1 MERKPYFFLFFFLSA
16 IVKKLTSG
24 VESKTIDRV
33 LDVLLI
39 RPFAAQIKEKKKK
52 KKMMKKKPQF
62 QTVKRHQRRILSLSP
77 SPSDDNDSTAPFAP
91 PNSTLSPPPQAAAAA
106 VKTKTPFE
114 QLQADLD
121 IPDGLRLPDDE
132 LIEIEEWEA
141 LTGRRLV
148 ETDVDEIAGSVGW
161 GLFKWEDLQYDQG
174 ESHTR
179 THAHPVYERVK
190 TDQQDLPPQ
199 KKACWDT
206 PPPSSSPLYAAYK
219 HGLFKYLAAR
229 RITIPVLTAA
239 QIRARD
245 DNDDDDVVA
254 AARGRF
260 VPPQEQPECIVGG
273 TLMPFQMEGFQW
285 LLYKYFKR
293 ESCILADDMGLGKTQ
308 VVFSFQ

>member
-52 KKMMKKKPQF
+52 PQL

-190 TDQQDLPPQ
+190 TDQQDLPP
-199 KKACWDT
+199 KKKSMLGYTSTFVIT
-206 PPPSSSPLYAAYK
+206 PLRCIQAWSLQVP
-219 HGLFKYLAAR
+219 R
-229 RITIPVLTAA
+229 RPAHHYP
-239 QIRARD
+239 RPD
-245 DNDDDDVVA
+245 
-254 AARGRF
+254 RGPDPRS
-260 VPPQEQPECIVGG
+260 
-273 TLMPFQMEGFQW
+273 
-285 LLYKYFKR
+285 R
-293 ESCILADDMGLGKTQ
+293 
-308 VVFSFQ
+308 

>member
-52 KKMMKKKPQF
+52 KMMKKKPQF

-77 SPSDDNDSTAPFAP
+77 SPSDDNDSTASFAP

-190 TDQQDLPPQ
+190 TDQQDLPP
-199 KKACWDT
+199 KKKHAGIHLHLRHHPST
-206 PPPSSSPLYAAYK
+206 LHTSMVSSS
-219 HGLFKYLAAR
+219 
-229 RITIPVLTAA
+229 TS
-239 QIRARD
+239 
-245 DNDDDDVVA
+245 
-254 AARGRF
+254 
-260 VPPQEQPECIVGG
+260 PPGASLSP
-273 TLMPFQMEGFQW
+273 
-285 LLYKYFKR
+285 
-293 ESCILADDMGLGKTQ
+293 S
-308 VVFSFQ
+308 